1 MHFGPQAER
10 RIRSLVHV
18 LYSRGWALATVT
30 EQLLMGCTNA
40 AQHRGVVTAVC
51 TSSTLEKIFFFYV
64 QIMIKHNMIPQ
75 FKTPAYAALIFDLHG
90 GL

>member
-30 EQLLMGCTNA
+30 EQLLMGCTNCGA
-40 AQHRGVVTAVC
+40 AQRGGHGRVHEQHAG
-51 TSSTLEKIFFFYV
+51 ENIFFI